1 VCSGWS
7 VGQAWGLRSP
17 VETFSDT
24 IYAHVRLEPGAV
36 LSLDTAH
43 EERAIYVVSGVVNIG
58 NDRFP
63 SGQLV
68 VLRPDAIT
76 VRNAKAEATRLVL
89 VGGETMDGPRHVWWK
104 FVSSRLDRTEQR
116 RSVWYRGMLR
126 NSFPYLTWA
135 REWLP
140 LVIHKSK
147 HYCPALGPRADQ
159 PVALINA
166 PREIDCP
173 AALPVAPG

>member
-1 VCSGWS
+1 MTAGRGIVHSERTSPELKARGSRLFGLQTWVALPAAYEETDPS
-7 VGQAWGLRSP
+7 FVHYEEADLPVLDAEGKRVRVVVGQAWGLRSP

-24 IYAHVRLEPGAV
+24 IYADVRLEPGAV

-89 VGGETMDGPRHVWWK
+89 VGGETMDGPRHIWWK
-104 FVSSRLDRTEQR
+104 FVSSRLDRIEQR
-116 RSVWYRGMLR
+116 RSVW
-126 NSFPYLTWA
+126 
-135 REWLP
+135 
-140 LVIHKSK
+140 
-147 HYCPALGPRADQ
+147 
-159 PVALINA
+159 
-166 PREIDCP
+166 
-173 AALPVAPG
+173 